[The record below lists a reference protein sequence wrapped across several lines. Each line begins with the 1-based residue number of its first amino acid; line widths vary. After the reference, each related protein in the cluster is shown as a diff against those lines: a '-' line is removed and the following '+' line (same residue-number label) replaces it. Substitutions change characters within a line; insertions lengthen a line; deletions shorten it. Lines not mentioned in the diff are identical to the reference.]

1 MNTIE
6 TRQYKML
13 ARVRDFG
20 NTHRDLFPESSPGG
34 QQFAAVAE
42 AVKQLSEQAMS
53 NTAAAREGP
62 NTKAKG
68 RRALIDRLEA
78 ISRTAR
84 VIAEGTPGLEDK
96 FHLPDPQTD
105 EALLT
110 AGRVFAREAAG
121 FKSQFVGHGMPETFL
136 ANLDDLVVTFEKG
149 TRHRDAGR
157 NQQTAAK
164 ATIGAALASGMAAV
178 QRLDVI
184 VANCLHDDPV
194 TMAMWERERRV
205 GYPRVKSAAPAPTV
219 APAASAADSAA
230 ASALAPTAPVSAPQ
244 TT

>member
-1 MNTIE
+1 VTTIE

-20 NTHRDLFPESSPGG
+20 NTHRDLFPDSGPGG

-53 NTAAAREGP
+53 NTAAAREGAS
-62 NTKAKG
+62 TKAKG

-105 EALLT
+105 EAVLT
-110 AGRVFAREAAG
+110 AGRVFARDAAA

-136 ANLDDLVVTFEKG
+136 ADLDDLVVTFEKA

-157 NQQTAAK
+157 NEQTAAR
-164 ATIGAALASGMAAV
+164 ASIAAALESGMAAV

-184 VANCLHDDPV
+184 VANRLQDDPV
-194 TMAMWERERRV
+194 TTAMWERERRV
-205 GYPRVKSAAPAPTV
+205 GYPRVKSAAPTPTV
-219 APAASAADSAA
+219 APAAAAEPAA